1 MSQHGATL
9 QGLNNEMV
17 SCVETL
23 RRKREETHEQILKEQ
38 VSVRERGKRE
48 RESERRTIYS
58 SGAYILLRPVPVL
71 HLYFKET
78 ETKKKI
84 CHV

>member
-38 VSVRERGKRE
+38 VSVGERGKRE
-48 RESERRTIYS
+48 RESERRTIVAVHTFSYGLS
-58 SGAYILLRPVPVL
+58 QCFICTLKKQKR
-71 HLYFKET
+71 E
-78 ETKKKI
+78 KKI